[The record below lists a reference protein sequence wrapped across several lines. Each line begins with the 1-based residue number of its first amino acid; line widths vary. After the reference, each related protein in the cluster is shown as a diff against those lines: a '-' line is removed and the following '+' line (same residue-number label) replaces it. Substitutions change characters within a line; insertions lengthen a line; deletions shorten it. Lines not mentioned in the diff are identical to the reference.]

1 MKKSRFRNKILRKL
15 LLSPWTILPTM
26 FGASA
31 LISAVLQGKP
41 ASIGAF
47 LGICAL
53 LGAIGSLA
61 TRWIFGLDKMAA
73 ESLREMQIAASRA
86 QEQSLDRLEQR
97 LLRDG
102 DERTEN
108 SLRELRELYRV
119 FKDDRAWTKN
129 LTTNTALEI
138 AGKVDDI
145 FEGCQGSLRRSVELW
160 ESASRMRMQETRDT
174 LLRKRERLLNEVNE
188 SVRQLAKTVD
198 GVETLSLDK
207 DNSEHLARLRRE
219 LDESLDVARRVEE
232 RMRKLDSDMDPSLS
246 RAGKE

>member
-1 MKKSRFRNKILRKL
+1 
-15 LLSPWTILPTM
+15 
-26 FGASA
+26 
-31 LISAVLQGKP
+31 
-41 ASIGAF
+41 
-47 LGICAL
+47 
-53 LGAIGSLA
+53 
-61 TRWIFGLDKMAA
+61 
-73 ESLREMQIAASRA
+73 MQAAASQA
-86 QEQSLDRLEQR
+86 QERSLDRLEER

-138 AGKVDDI
+138 AGKVDAI

-160 ESASRMRMQETRDT
+160 ESASRMRTQETRDT
-174 LLRKRERLLNEVNE
+174 LLRKRERLLSEVNA

-207 DNSEHLARLRRE
+207 DNPEHLARLRRE
-219 LDESLDVARRVEE
+219 LDESLNACGNWIRMWTHRFPAPGRNNAMFRQRNEE
-232 RMRKLDSDMDPSLS
+232 VRKLNH
-246 RAGKE
+246 RRG